1 MNDTQRM
8 IEQALS
14 LRQPQKDS
22 LDILAKVLEKI
33 ELSKDMSIE
42 EALCLIQEVRPSVKD
57 FERVFPCICF
67 AIATGVG
74 KTRLMGAMIAYLHAE
89 YGIKNFMVLAPN
101 LTIYNKLKMW

>member
-42 EALCLIQEVRPSVKD
+42 ELGSMIKGILKD
-57 FERVFPCICF
+57 
-67 AIATGVG
+67 G
-74 KTRLMGAMIAYLHAE
+74 L
-89 YGIKNFMVLAPN
+89 
-101 LTIYNKLKMW
+101 LTQLS